1 MAMKYKLAN
10 ALFNLDGS
18 VIKGPNGE
26 PITFRNVCTA
36 CLVQATDK
44 ATEDKVAAFQ
54 LAVKIEAAAA
64 SGEVELEA
72 EEISRLK
79 RLIGDTMP
87 VVVVGRMFQLLE
99 QK

>member
-64 SGEVELEA
+64 SGEVSALTFCGAGACSTSFCSARRERPT
-72 EEISRLK
+72 I
-79 RLIGDTMP
+79 
-87 VVVVGRMFQLLE
+87 
-99 QK
+99 